1 MSTPLNIIDLAITE
15 DISGDSAEVARRLD
29 KAADLVQD
37 FAEQSGLDALD
48 RLLTMAEKTE
58 NADTTL
64 EMVEETQRIS
74 EEVTEQSSVLHGE
87 VERFISVSA
96 ER

>member
-15 DISGDSAEVARRLD
+15 DISGDSAEVARRFD

-48 RLLTMAEKTE
+48 RLLTVAEKTE
-58 NADTTL
+58 SADTTL

-74 EEVTEQSSVLHGE
+74 QEVTEQSSVLHGE
-87 VERFISVSA
+87 VERFISISDQ
-96 ER
+96 R